1 MLATA
6 RLAKLSAPRTSN
18 WVVRARLHRQLDE
31 AVQRGVVWLAAGPGA
46 GKTTLAACWAATRG
60 DRTLWYRADEG
71 DRDPA
76 AVFEYF
82 GELARGRRR
91 APDVP
96 SYQPQDQQRLGA
108 FARNFFRAFFAAIP
122 AAATLIVDDAHAAA
136 GGDFD
141 NLLAAAVREAPPDVS
156 FLILSRHEPSGALL
170 DEVAR
175 GAVQLLDDPAL
186 DFSADEAVELLGGRL
201 DRTVAQGVQA
211 QTGGWVAGMLLL
223 AGH

>member
-76 AVFEYF
+76 AAFEYF

-96 SYQPQDQQRLGA
+96 SYQQQDQQRLDA
-108 FARNFFRAFFAAIP
+108 FARQFFRAFFAAIP
-122 AAATLIVDDAHAAA
+122 AAATSTACWRRPSA
-136 GGDFD
+136 
-141 NLLAAAVREAPPDVS
+141 RRRPT
-156 FLILSRHEPSGALL
+156 SRSW
-170 DEVAR
+170 
-175 GAVQLLDDPAL
+175 
-186 DFSADEAVELLGGRL
+186 S
-201 DRTVAQGVQA
+201 
-211 QTGGWVAGMLLL
+211 
-223 AGH
+223 